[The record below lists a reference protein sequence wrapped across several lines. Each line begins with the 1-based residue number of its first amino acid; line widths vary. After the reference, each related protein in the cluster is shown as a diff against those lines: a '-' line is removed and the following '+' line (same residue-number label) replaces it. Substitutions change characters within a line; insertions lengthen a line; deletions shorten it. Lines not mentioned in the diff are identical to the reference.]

1 MITFFLL
8 IFNSLQYYEIA
19 QNYKLGFLLN
29 IFITMKLKIFILF
42 LLVFGAIG
50 QTIFL
55 NIDAKSN
62 FLKEKSKSSY
72 TLSPNNKLDNSSI
85 QSSEVVVTIRQ
96 HESEVV
102 DQDVNTNIQTD
113 GVSTQVKTKKPCAQ
127 ITKEERLICQKAKD
141 AAKQK
146 QNSISGGNHI
156 KSSTI
161 QNP

>member
-1 MITFFLL
+1 
-8 IFNSLQYYEIA
+8 
-19 QNYKLGFLLN
+19 
-29 IFITMKLKIFILF
+29 MKLKIFILF

-62 FLKEKSKSSY
+62 FLQENLDKSKNSY
-72 TLSPNNKLDNSSI
+72 TSISDTELDKSPI

-96 HESEVV
+96 HDAEIL
-102 DQDVNTNIQTD
+102 NQTEKKAI
-113 GVSTQVKTKKPCAQ
+113 STKLETKKTSSQ
-127 ITKEERLICQKAKD
+127 VGKEKRLICQKAKE

-146 QNSISGGNHI
+146 QIRIAGSNHA

-161 QNP
+161 QNPTP